1 MEQSVKRYLFLMKY
15 VLAFAIFAIA
25 ITFFGES
32 SLINRMSQKKEID
45 KLSTEIEEQQKKFKN
60 DRETLNSLKNDPEA
74 LKRVARERYYMKAE
88 DEDIFVIEDE
98 EQ

>member
-1 MEQSVKRYLFLMKY
+1 MKY

-45 KLSTEIEEQQKKFKN
+45 KLSTEIEEQQQKFKH
-60 DRETLNSLKNDPEA
+60 DKETLNSLKNDPEA